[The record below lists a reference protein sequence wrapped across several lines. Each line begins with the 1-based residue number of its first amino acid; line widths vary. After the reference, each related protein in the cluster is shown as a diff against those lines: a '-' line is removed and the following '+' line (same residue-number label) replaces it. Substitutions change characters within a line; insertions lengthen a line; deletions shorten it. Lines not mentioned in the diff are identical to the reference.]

1 MPIDSDD
8 SIRLANVGEE
18 IGKEEAFPHI
28 MSGKLKWPGEFTVY
42 VVGLQRCLF
51 N

>member
-18 IGKEEAFPHI
+18 IGKEEAFPPQY
-28 MSGKLKWPGEFTVY
+28 LLEA
-42 VVGLQRCLF
+42 
-51 N
+51 